1 MSWRLSET
9 KKAEAKRPAW
19 RLSDAKYRV
28 SKLVATLGRRR
39 LGRVKLGRLKPF
51 VGLITV
57 FALACVFSPARRGE
71 IIFLDFGNL
80 TDILRQ
86 VSEKGIIAVGMTFVI
101 LAGGIDLSVGSTLA
115 FAATLSSVMLMR
127 GGYGTPETVVTVL
140 AAGLLVG
147 AINAAVITKGRIQ
160 SFIVTLAMMSAARG
174 MARLV
179 SGGSGVEI
187 GYGDGGAPQSFASVG
202 AKVGALAPVPALIF
216 LATVAMAWVVL
227 NKTRFGRY
235 VHAVGSNET
244 ASRLS
249 GVSVDWVKFGAFSIC
264 SLLAA
269 LAGIIHCAQ
278 LEQGNPNDGVAYEL
292 DAIAAVVI
300 GGTPL
305 SGGVGTVIGTL
316 AGTLIIGIINNI
328 LGLNNVNANVQLLL
342 KGVIIVGAVLLQRK

>member
-1 MSWRLSET
+1 MSWRLSRT
-9 KKAEAKRPAW
+9 K
-19 RLSDAKYRV
+19 
-28 SKLVATLGRRR
+28 RRAPS
-39 LGRVKLGRLKPF
+39 LKKHAGKLGERRIGRFKLKRLQAF
-51 VGLITV
+51 LGLIVV
-57 FALACVFSPARRGE
+57 FALACAFSPVRQGE

-101 LAGGIDLSVGSTLA
+101 LAGGIDLSVGSALA
-115 FAATLSSVMLMR
+115 LAATLTSVMLMR
-127 GGYGTPETVVTVL
+127 GGYGAPETIVVAL
-140 AAGLLVG
+140 IAGLLIGVV
-147 AINAAVITKGRIQ
+147 NAVVITKGRIQ
-160 SFIVTLAMMSAARG
+160 SFVVTLAMMSAARG
-174 MARLV
+174 LARLV

-187 GYGDGGAPQSFASVG
+187 GYGAGGAPQSFALIG
-202 AKVGALAPVPALIF
+202 GKIGALVPVPALIF
-216 LATVAMAWVVL
+216 LATVAAAWVAL

-249 GVSVDWVKFGAFSIC
+249 GVNVNAVKLGVFSIC

-300 GGTPL
+300 GGTSL
-305 SGGVGTVIGTL
+305 AGGVGTVVGTL

-328 LGLNNVNANVQLLL
+328 LGLNNIDANLQLIF
-342 KGVIIVGAVLLQRK
+342 KGIIIVGAVLLQRRD

>member
-1 MSWRLSET
+1 LNWQLSET
-9 KKAEAKRPAW
+9 KKRTW
-19 RLSDAKYRV
+19 RLKSLA
-28 SKLVATLGRRR
+28 ATLSERKVG
-39 LGRVKLGRLKPF
+39 GIKLGQLKPF
-51 VGLITV
+51 VGLIAV
-57 FALACVFSPARRGE
+57 FALACVFSPVRRGE
-71 IIFLDFGNL
+71 LIFLDAGNL

-86 VSEKGIIAVGMTFVI
+86 VSEKGILAVGMTFVI
-101 LAGGIDLSVGSTLA
+101 LAGGIDLSVGSVLA

-127 GGYGTPETVVTVL
+127 GGYGTPETLFSVL
-140 AAGLLVG
+140 AAGLLIG
-147 AINAAVITKGRIQ
+147 AVNALVITKGRVQ
-160 SFIVTLAMMSAARG
+160 SFIVTLAMMSATRG
-174 MARLV
+174 LARLV

-187 GYGDGGAPQSFASVG
+187 GYGAGGAPSSFATLGGKLG
-202 AKVGALAPVPALIF
+202 AFVPVPALIF
-216 LATVAMAWVVL
+216 LAAVAGAWVVL

-249 GVSVDWVKFGAFSIC
+249 GVSVNWVKFGVFSIC

-300 GGTPL
+300 GGTSL
-305 SGGVGTVIGTL
+305 SGGTGTVVGTLV
-316 AGTLIIGIINNI
+316 GTLIIGIINNI
-328 LGLNNVNANVQLLL
+328 LGLNNVDANVQLLL

>member
-1 MSWRLSET
+1 MNSPHSEPANKGQPFRARLS
-9 KKAEAKRPAW
+9 
-19 RLSDAKYRV
+19 S
-28 SKLVATLGRRR
+28 LGGLR
-39 LGRVKLGRLKPF
+39 LGRVQLGQLKAF
-51 VGLITV
+51 LGLIAV
-57 FALACVFSPARRGE
+57 VILACVFSPSRRGSL
-71 IIFLDFGNL
+71 IFLDAGNL

-86 VSEKGIIAVGMTFVI
+86 VSERGILAVGMTFVI
-101 LAGGIDLSVGSTLA
+101 LAGGIDLSVGSVLA

-127 GGYGTPETVVTVL
+127 FGYGTPETVIVVL
-140 AAGLLVG
+140 AAGLVIGL
-147 AINAAVITKGRIQ
+147 INAAVITKGRIQ

-174 MARLV
+174 AARLV

-187 GYGDGGAPQSFASVG
+187 GYGPGGAPQSFALLGGKLG
-202 AKVGALAPVPALIF
+202 AFVPIPALIF
-216 LATVAMAWVVL
+216 LATVVIAWVVL

-249 GVSVDWVKFGAFSIC
+249 GVGVNKVKFGVFSIC

-300 GGTPL
+300 GGTSL
-305 SGGVGTVIGTL
+305 SGGTGTVTGTL
-316 AGTLIIGIINNI
+316 AGTLIIGVINNI
-328 LGLNNVNANVQLLL
+328 LGLNNIDANLQLIF
-342 KGVIIVGAVLLQRK
+342 KGAIIVGAVLLQRRNGD

>member
-1 MSWRLSET
+1 M
-9 KKAEAKRPAW
+9 
-19 RLSDAKYRV
+19 
-28 SKLVATLGRRR
+28 
-39 LGRVKLGRLKPF
+39 
-51 VGLITV
+51 
-57 FALACVFSPARRGE
+57 
-71 IIFLDFGNL
+71 IFLDAGNL

-86 VSEKGIIAVGMTFVI
+86 VSEKGILAVGMTFVI
-101 LAGGIDLSVGSTLA
+101 LAGGIDLSVGSVLA

-127 GGYGTPETVVTVL
+127 GGHGTTETLLTVL
-140 AAGLLVG
+140 AAGLLLG
-147 AINAAVITKGRIQ
+147 AVNAAVITKGRIQ

-174 MARLV
+174 LARLV

-187 GYGDGGAPQSFASVG
+187 GYGAGGAPQSFALIGGKIGTLV
-202 AKVGALAPVPALIF
+202 PVPAMIF
-216 LATVAMAWVVL
+216 LAAVAVAWVVL

-249 GVSVDWVKFGAFSIC
+249 GVRVNWVKFGVFSIC

-269 LAGIIHCAQ
+269 LAGIIHSAQ

-300 GGTPL
+300 GGTSL
-305 SGGVGTVIGTL
+305 SGGTGTVVGTLV
-316 AGTLIIGIINNI
+316 GTLIIGIINNI
-328 LGLNNVNANVQLLL
+328 LGLNNVDANVQLLL